1 MKKYTFT
8 SIFGIVGILTWTLTI
23 FLRGLLLNNTCI
35 NFILGIMPNISAT
48 WFFIWLGEILINRK
62 NIDFNFKIASIT
74 SGLVLILA
82 IISEIIHDMFLGS
95 LFDINDISATIIS
108 ILIYLM
114 LFYFSNTFNTKE
126 QN

>member
-1 MKKYTFT
+1 
-8 SIFGIVGILTWTLTI
+8 
-23 FLRGLLLNNTCI
+23 
-35 NFILGIMPNISAT
+35 MPNISAT